1 MQNRRFT
8 QDHPEKVTSL
18 QPKNFIR
25 WLNQLF
31 KNRKQLG
38 VVAIGAAFLVVLL
51 IAISLT
57 LGNRPARSE
66 SYADVS
72 GAAGLSAT
80 IAYSCP
86 NDCDNK
92 YNFNVY
98 ILTPDGRQVSTVQPN
113 ADGEV
118 KMAMPEGDYVMLIGK
133 LFDNYD
139 TFPQEPLELKNGK
152 TLELKLQY

>member
-18 QPKNFIR
+18 QSKNFIR

-80 IAYSCP
+80 IAYSCR

-92 YNFNVY
+92 YSFNVY

-118 KMAMPEGDYVMLIGK
+118 KMAMPEGDYIMLIGK
-133 LFDNYD
+133 LFDNHD